1 MSEIEI
7 TVEDFGGHSG
17 KNTHKISKG
26 KLNIIGGS
34 SASGKSSLVRG
45 AQFALVGGAT
55 KHGPLADEINN
66 LHLDDGSS
74 EGYGL
79 VHSGKN
85 KATAEIVSD
94 GIGFSSTISKSGMVS
109 GVNNNMKAAYTTM
122 LSSQPESILHEAV
135 MKETNGDDFSWVVDD
150 LSEANNYL
158 NWSNILHRVK
168 QEINSKKKEFET
180 WKSSSKNIDSKIE
193 QLTEKRKKVSEK
205 RSTVIAEMKDGR
217 EGIDKEID
225 AATKLKETAERNVEK
240 LESELRV
247 MENNTSLFED
257 RLKKARENQRI
268 YRRQIDA
275 IEEAVEQG
283 YQTPDTSVL
292 DTAIE
297 SLKLELA
304 AASGK
309 DGSVWRISEAIDAIA
324 KQPSPVTELT
334 NLRKFWID
342 ELGDN
347 EKLKAI
353 QAELSEKQRERT
365 SILTKAAQRRQ
376 EIASAKQ
383 RMADLKRQENDAKK
397 QQSEAQQAMP
407 FAEAKLRETREKLAT
422 DKLALASA
430 EQRVRV
436 LNDELSQ
443 YDNPEKEALDAQYK
457 ILDDEIKSLMLS
469 KQKSFLI
476 RYDSLGMMGSDTIEV
491 NEELGSAHFSGID
504 RSDKSEQELLEK
516 NLSKSS
522 SEIEGLLL
530 GLLKQ
535 GKLSEIVN
543 ATFDYAE
550 QKAKEHREKAREIFN
565 QVGATIFTTLSFSP
579 MQKMELDS
587 SYQLRISWKD
597 GRVTGLSGSGGERTI
612 VAAAMLIAMRRAYT
626 PEIPMLFF
634 DGVMGNLNDKAR
646 KELESFLA
654 SYAESTDIA
663 VVATLLTDSPQLKIE
678 TR

>member
-1 MSEIEI
+1 MSDIEI

-17 KNTHKISKG
+17 KNTHKITRG
-26 KLNIIGGS
+26 KLNIVGGS

-55 KHGPLADEINN
+55 RQGPLADEIKS

-79 VHSGKN
+79 VHSGKSQASA
-85 KATAEIVSD
+85 KIVS
-94 GIGFSSTISKSGMVS
+94 GSEGFSSSIGKSGSVS
-109 GVNNNMKAAYTTM
+109 GLNNNMKAAYTTM

-150 LSEANNYL
+150 LSDANNYL
-158 NWSNILHRVK
+158 NWSNTLHTLK
-168 QEINSKKKEFET
+168 QEIISKRTQFKS
-180 WKSSSKNIDSKIE
+180 WKSDSKVVDEKIAALSIEYEEMEKELKELAKGMEGEMADTRKELDSAKALFQAANASVVKTKSNLAEAEYSTRMAEAKLKDARASIKINKRKIDSIE
-193 QLTEKRKKVSEK
+193 DIL
-205 RSTVIAEMKDGR
+205 R
-217 EGIDKEID
+217 EGFQHPDTTELDKEIEELKVKRD
-225 AATKLKETAERNVEK
+225 AARG
-240 LESELRV
+240 S
-247 MENNTSLFED
+247 
-257 RLKKARENQRI
+257 
-268 YRRQIDA
+268 
-275 IEEAVEQG
+275 
-283 YQTPDTSVL
+283 
-292 DTAIE
+292 
-297 SLKLELA
+297 
-304 AASGK
+304 
-309 DGSVWRISEAIDAIA
+309 DGTFWKISEAIEAISNQQNPTDDLV
-324 KQPSPVTELT
+324 KWENYVSNQ
-334 NLRKFWID
+334 
-342 ELGDN
+342 LGDN

-353 QAELSEKQRERT
+353 QISLSAKETERRTILAE
-365 SILTKAAQRRQ
+365 AAKRRQ
-376 EIASAKQ
+376 EIASARQNLSDVKRHLNSAKQ
-383 RMADLKRQENDAKK
+383 AEAEAIQQMPHTESKLRNMREKLEADSNAESDAKRRME
-397 QQSEAQQAMP
+397 EAQQKWNKFDQSATK
-407 FAEAKLRETREKLAT
+407 ALESRQEAIDTERTNLR
-422 DKLALASA
+422 
-430 EQRVRV
+430 
-436 LNDELSQ
+436 LN
-443 YDNPEKEALDAQYK
+443 K
-457 ILDDEIKSLMLS
+457 KS
-469 KQKSFLI
+469 SFLI
-476 RYDSLGMMGSDTIEV
+476 RYDSLGMMGSDTIEA
-491 NEELGSAHFSGID
+491 NEELGDAHFSGID
-504 RSDKSEQELLEK
+504 RSDKSEQELLER

-550 QKAKEHREKAREIFN
+550 EKAKEHREKAREIFN

-587 SYQLRISWKD
+587 SYQLKISWKD

-626 PEIPMLFF
+626 PEIPLLFF

-663 VVATLLTDSPQLKIE
+663 VVATLLTDSSQLKIE